1 MNSRSAASRRRRV
14 SAGVA
19 CVAAGVVASLAASA
33 APFAVSPEGQ
43 QAGAPDL
50 GVNGRGELALLWV
63 DRSPQVAAGAG
74 GDRHVALTD
83 VYVAVSRD
91 GGARFGEPVRVNRE
105 SGAVWGQPVSRPRI
119 AGAPNGSWHV
129 SYAANEVSPQSGK
142 AILSTHYTR
151 SVDGGRSF
159 ETPRRLSALA
169 AQDLSGSLHGGFAS
183 AAAFGTLAVARDG
196 RVHVL
201 WIDTRDMTAE
211 SNSAALYAAESG
223 DDGASFGA
231 PARLVE
237 TGVCPCCQLMAT
249 PGPDSALLV
258 GSRKVTPEGLR
269 PATVARLASPVRA
282 PLGRVEIGGAPWRI
296 EGCPL
301 KPTVV
306 AAQDDRVLA
315 AAHNGAEEP
324 AAVLLS
330 RSADGG
336 RSFSSLGP
344 VHPGAAVS
352 DAPSIATNG
361 RVVLL
366 AWHAKL
372 DGPRRVF
379 HRLYD
384 LSGNPLSQV
393 REIAAQPGP
402 AQSPAVAV
410 RPDGDFQIAW
420 QQGTRIW
427 TDVIPGR

>member
-1 MNSRSAASRRRRV
+1 
-14 SAGVA
+14 
-19 CVAAGVVASLAASA
+19 
-33 APFAVSPEGQ
+33 
-43 QAGAPDL
+43 
-50 GVNGRGELALLWV
+50 
-63 DRSPQVAAGAG
+63 
-74 GDRHVALTD
+74 
-83 VYVAVSRD
+83 
-91 GGARFGEPVRVNRE
+91 
-105 SGAVWGQPVSRPRI
+105 
-119 AGAPNGSWHV
+119 
-129 SYAANEVSPQSGK
+129 
-142 AILSTHYTR
+142 
-151 SVDGGRSF
+151 
-159 ETPRRLSALA
+159 
-169 AQDLSGSLHGGFAS
+169 
-183 AAAFGTLAVARDG
+183 
-196 RVHVL
+196 
-201 WIDTRDMTAE
+201 
-211 SNSAALYAAESG
+211 
-223 DDGASFGA
+223 
-231 PARLVE
+231 
-237 TGVCPCCQLMAT
+237 
-249 PGPDSALLV
+249 
-258 GSRKVTPEGLR
+258 
-269 PATVARLASPVRA
+269 VRA

-384 LSGNPLSQV
+384 LSGNPLSPV